1 MTLAGARVH
10 PDSAWTRSFAGGGAE
25 AARLGAQPLPP
36 LGVALGGTHS
46 PRPRGGHMQRSAGGD
61 SRGSAGSSAG
71 RTRSKER
78 GGGRTRSPAPVLRER
93 GGGRVGSMSG
103 AAQAVSARKGAEPD
117 GGDGRGGGEAGGAQ
131 HSTLYCVS
139 VCCAYAAASVA
150 ITFANK
156 IVLSTYQFRFE
167 MTLLLSQLVLGT
179 LAMLGLF
186 ASGVC
191 EPPRLDAATLRKSV
205 PLAWWFFVYV
215 ISGLGSLRSLTVPT
229 WSALRRL
236 TSIFIL
242 LLDYRL
248 DGKMAPT
255 GIWLSVLVMLVGG
268 LIAAA
273 GDFEGSTRGYVQVC
287 VNCASSALYLRAI
300 NTLRRSAGVSEVP
313 AHCAVHTHPATGTR
327 TRASLLDA
335 P

>member
-1 MTLAGARVH
+1 MIARACLLSGSTSVGGGSPHRQQPLLPFSLKGARH
-10 PDSAWTRSFAGGGAE
+10 DAESAEVNRHMP
-25 AARLGAQPLPP
+25 ARIGRR
-36 LGVALGGTHS
+36 TKS
-46 PRPRGGHMQRSAGGD
+46 PASESLKPK
-61 SRGSAGSSAG
+61 RGS
-71 RTRSKER
+71 
-78 GGGRTRSPAPVLRER
+78 RTRSPAPRQRPVLRER
-93 GGGRVGSMSG
+93 GGAGSMSG
-103 AAQAVSARKGAEPD
+103 NVSGNAPARSTH
-117 GGDGRGGGEAGGAQ
+117 GGDSRADWGAGT

-139 VCCAYAAASVA
+139 VCVAYAASSVA

-156 IVLSTYQFRFE
+156 IVLSTYDFRFE

-179 LAMLGLF
+179 LAMTGLF
-186 ASGVC
+186 AVGVC
-191 EPPRLDAATLRKSV
+191 ERPPLDATTLRKSV

-242 LLDYRL
+242 VLDYRL
-248 DGKMAPT
+248 DGKVAPT

-273 GDFEGSTRGYVQVC
+273 GDFEGSIRGHVNVC
-287 VNCASSALYLRAI
+287 INCAASALYLRAI

-313 AHCAVHTHPATGTR
+313 PSFWHNLPP
-327 TRASLLDA
+327 S
-335 P
+335 